1 MYVCKSIKKQVFK
14 FKLKFVFITFFM
26 YFDKIMILMHDIIA
40 KKSTEIYGQMFGY

>member
-14 FKLKFVFITFFM
+14 VKFVFITFFM

-40 KKSTEIYGQMFGY
+40 KKFTEIYGQMFGY